1 MWTFNSIVAKIFE
14 VLFLPF
20 RSLSPW
26 WGMLVVSLLTGLG
39 MLLIFKYTSN
49 QAGIRRTKDRIKA
62 HLLEMRLY
70 QDSLRNSFK
79 AQGGIL
85 KANLKYMS
93 HSLKPLLVMFVPV
106 ILILIQL
113 NFWFA
118 YRPLKPG
125 EPVLLKLKLKE
136 SFSPMETEIELQ
148 PALTDIK
155 VPLANG
161 GTLTLKDGEHV
172 CDACGETFE
181 GARQLPPIECPK
193 CHEKAGVYLRWMECR
208 KCGKRFEGL
217 RHRPVPGREDE
228 FLPKDLTDMPQL
240 QVKLRDSEWVGPG
253 SEEGI
258 AIMRASF
265 VCPFCKTRDARVVGP
280 PAMEANRRKK

>member
-1 MWTFNSIVAKIFE
+1 MWTFNSIIAKIFE

-26 WGMLVVSLLTGLG
+26 WGMLVVSFLTGLV
-39 MLLIFKYTSN
+39 MLFIFKYTSN

-125 EPVLLKLKLKE
+125 EPVLLKVKLNK
-136 SFSPMETEIELQ
+136 SFSPMETEIVLQ
-148 PALTDIK
+148 PAPGLQI
-155 VPLANG
+155 
-161 GTLTLKDGEHV
+161 
-172 CDACGETFE
+172 ET
-181 GARQLPPIECPK
+181 P
-193 CHEKAGVYLRWMECR
+193 
-208 KCGKRFEGL
+208 GL
-217 RHRPVPGREDE
+217 RIEEESEIDWRISFTEAGIYS
-228 FLPKDLTDMPQL
+228 L
-240 QVKLRDSEWVGPG
+240 KLLVG
-253 SEEGI
+253 SESLNKSVAVGQKSLSILSPRRVSKSFWEQLFYPTEPPLIKNSAVQDIEILYPAGGLPFLGWNMHWLI
-258 AIMRASF
+258 AFFIFSVLF
-265 VCPFCKTRDARVVGP
+265 GFSLKGLFGV
-280 PAMEANRRKK
+280 EI

>member
-1 MWTFNSIVAKIFE
+1 MWTFNSIISKIFE

-26 WGMLVVSLLTGLG
+26 WGMLVVSLLTGLV
-39 MLLIFKYTSN
+39 MLVIFKYTSN

-93 HSLKPLLVMFVPV
+93 HSLKPLLVMIVPV

-125 EPVLLKLKLKE
+125 VPVLLKVTLRDSL
-136 SFSPMETEIELQ
+136 SPMETEVELQ
-148 PALTDIK
+148 PAPGLQI
-155 VPLANG
+155 
-161 GTLTLKDGEHV
+161 
-172 CDACGETFE
+172 ET
-181 GARQLPPIECPK
+181 P
-193 CHEKAGVYLRWMECR
+193 
-208 KCGKRFEGL
+208 GL
-217 RHRPVPGREDE
+217 RIEEEAEVDWRISFTEAGD
-228 FLPKDLTDMPQL
+228 FNLKI
-240 QVKLRDSEWVGPG
+240 QVG
-253 SEEGI
+253 SEILNKSVSVGQKPLRILSPRRVTRNLWDQLFYPAEPPLDKNSAVQNIELLYPAGGLPFLGWNMHWLI
-258 AIMRASF
+258 AFFIFSVLF
-265 VCPFCKTRDARVVGP
+265 GFSLKGFFGV
-280 PAMEANRRKK
+280 EI

>member
-1 MWTFNSIVAKIFE
+1 
-14 VLFLPF
+14 
-20 RSLSPW
+20 
-26 WGMLVVSLLTGLG
+26 MLVVSLLTGLG

-106 ILILIQL
+106 LLILIQL

-148 PALTDIK
+148 PAAGLQI
-155 VPLANG
+155 
-161 GTLTLKDGEHV
+161 
-172 CDACGETFE
+172 ETP
-181 GARQLPPIECPK
+181 GLRIE
-193 CHEKAGVYLRWMECR
+193 EEAEVDWRVSFTEAGVYSL
-208 KCGKRFEGL
+208 KI
-217 RHRPVPGREDE
+217 
-228 FLPKDLTDMPQL
+228 
-240 QVKLRDSEWVGPG
+240 QVG
-253 SEEGI
+253 SESLSKTVSVGQKPLSLLSPRRVKKNFWDQLFYPTEPPLDKNSAVQEIEILYPAGGLPFLGWHMHWLI
-258 AIMRASF
+258 AFFIFSVLF
-265 VCPFCKTRDARVVGP
+265 GFSLKGFFGVEV
-280 PAMEANRRKK
+280 